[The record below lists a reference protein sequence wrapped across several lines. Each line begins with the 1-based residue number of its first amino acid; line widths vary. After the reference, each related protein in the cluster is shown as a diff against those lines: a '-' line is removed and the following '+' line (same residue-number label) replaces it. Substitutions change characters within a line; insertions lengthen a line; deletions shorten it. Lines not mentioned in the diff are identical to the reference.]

1 MKKIIIISEI
11 GINHNGDLDL
21 AKKMIMESKRCGAD
35 LVKFQKRDI
44 NIVYDKQT
52 LDSKR
57 ESPWGS
63 TTREQKLGLELEK
76 KEYDEIEIFCQ
87 KVGIDWFA
95 SAWDLNSLKFL
106 KLYNKKYNK
115 IPSAMIID
123 LDFLNEVAKQKK
135 HTFISTGMCT
145 FIDIERAVNIFRKN
159 NCSFEL
165 MHCVSAYP
173 FDNYKANLQFI
184 PILREK
190 FKCDVG
196 YSGHEK
202 GGQAISYAA
211 TALGISSL
219 ERHFTLDRSMYG
231 SDQAASITPEG
242 FTRLVK
248 GVRDIENALKGNEV
262 KTILPEE
269 IEVAKKLRAH
279 IKNEFKK
286 SN

>member
-21 AKKMIMESKRCGAD
+21 AKKMIMESKNCGAD

-63 TTREQKLGLELEK
+63 TTREQKLGLEFEK

-95 SAWDLNSLKFL
+95 SAWDLKSLEFL

-123 LDFLNEVAKQKK
+123 LNFLNEVAKQKK

-145 FIDIERAVNIFRKN
+145 FLDIERAVNIFRKN

-173 FDNYKANLQFI
+173 FDNDKANLQFI
-184 PILREK
+184 PILRKK

-211 TALGISSL
+211 TALGITSL
-219 ERHFTLDRSMYG
+219 ERHFTLDRSIYG
-231 SDQAASITPEG
+231 SDQAASITPDG
-242 FTRLVK
+242 FRRLIS
-248 GVRDIENALKGNEV
+248 GARDIEIALNGDKE
-262 KTILPEE
+262 KIILPEE
-269 IEVAKKLRAH
+269 LEVAKKLRAH
-279 IKNEFKK
+279 IKDEFKTK
-286 SN
+286 N

>member
-21 AKKMIMESKRCGAD
+21 AKKMIMASKNCGAD

-63 TTREQKLGLELEK
+63 TTREQKLGLEFEK
-76 KEYDEIEIFCQ
+76 KQYDEIEIFCQ

-145 FIDIERAVNIFRKN
+145 FIDIERAANIFRKN
-159 NCSFEL
+159 NCTFEL

-184 PILREK
+184 PCNRQCVI
-190 FKCDVG
+190 
-196 YSGHEK
+196 
-202 GGQAISYAA
+202 
-211 TALGISSL
+211 
-219 ERHFTLDRSMYG
+219 
-231 SDQAASITPEG
+231 
-242 FTRLVK
+242 
-248 GVRDIENALKGNEV
+248 
-262 KTILPEE
+262 
-269 IEVAKKLRAH
+269 
-279 IKNEFKK
+279 
-286 SN
+286 

>member
-21 AKKMIMESKRCGAD
+21 AKKMIMESKNCGAD

-63 TTREQKLGLELEK
+63 TTREQKLGLEFEK

-95 SAWDLNSLKFL
+95 SAWDLKSLEFL

-123 LDFLNEVAKQKK
+123 LNFLNEVAKQKK

-145 FIDIERAVNIFRKN
+145 FLDIERAVNIFRKN

-173 FDNYKANLQFI
+173 FDNDKANLQFI
-184 PILREK
+184 PILRKK

-211 TALGISSL
+211 TALGITSL
-219 ERHFTLDRSMYG
+219 ERHFTLDRSIYG
-231 SDQAASITPEG
+231 SDQAASITPDG
-242 FTRLVK
+242 FRRLIS
-248 GVRDIENALKGNEV
+248 GARDIEIALNGDKE
-262 KTILPEE
+262 KIILPEE
-269 IEVAKKLRAH
+269 LEVAKKLRAH
-279 IKNEFKK
+279 IKDEFKIK
-286 SN
+286 N